1 MSSKGKGFTLIETL
15 VSLVVF
21 LLIAIGVGLGLHH
34 AVDNNVFDSQRQDV
48 LNTTLALL
56 DSRPPGQLCPAP
68 GATNTV
74 PATTYAGLAFTIN
87 ISCTIAQ
94 VPVPAVK
101 PTSNVPVTELT
112 AVANWTTFGVSRS
125 VTIAH

>member
-15 VSLVVF
+15 VSLVIF
-21 LLIAIGVGLGLHH
+21 LLIAVGVGFGLHH
-34 AVDNNVFDSQRQDV
+34 AVDNNIFDSERQDV

-68 GATNTV
+68 GATSAL
-74 PATTYAGLAFTIN
+74 PATTYTGLTFTIN
-87 ISCTIAQ
+87 VSCTIAQ
-94 VPVPAVK
+94 VPVPAAAPK
-101 PTSNVPVTELT
+101 QTVPVTELT

-125 VTIAH
+125 VTITH